1 LGGGKRPGGGKGK
14 ASGNPSDPGGRTIDH
29 RTRKGRQT
37 PDTAPDLSFL
47 DDLNPEQRE
56 AATHTG
62 GPLLVLAGAGSGKTR
77 CLTYRFAYLVR
88 CLGLDPGNILAITFT
103 NKAAREMRDRVERL
117 LGDGRLP
124 GRGDPHAEGALW
136 VSTFHATCSRLL
148 RRDGERVGLR
158 SNFVIYDDSDQT
170 ALLKE
175 ILSGLGWEEARWPA
189 AGFLAAIS
197 RAKDELVGPEEFAA
211 GAADFREERVAKV
224 YPLYQEALRRNNAA
238 DFDDLIMKTVI
249 LLREEEAVLAR
260 LRERFRHVLVDEYQ
274 DTNHAQYVFVNLLAA
289 GHRNLCVVG
298 DDDQSIYAWRGADIR
313 NVLEF
318 EKDYPDARVIRL
330 EQNYRSTKTIL
341 TAANAVIANNER
353 RTGKKLWTE
362 NEAGDPV
369 VYYLAA
375 DGAEEAQFVVGE
387 ILGGHG
393 GRGLPLRSF
402 AILYRTHAQSR
413 AFEDVLVHKA
423 VPYQIIGGTRFYERK
438 EIKDV
443 LAYLRVV
450 HNPEDEVA
458 LERALGVPKRSI
470 GPATLARLRQAADA
484 VSGAAGAADAVSGA
498 AGASG
503 LLGGIRA
510 VATGHVDPAGIGPKL
525 RGELGRF
532 VALIDALAAG
542 VGTMPVTEMVREV
555 AEKSGLVEVLRREGT
570 AEAQSRIENIRE
582 LATVAAN
589 YAHQSD
595 DPSLQAFLENAAL
608 MADIDVMKEG
618 DDGVVLMT
626 VHNAKGLEFPH
637 VFVVGLEQG
646 LFPHSRSLEEPHGV
660 EEERRLCYVAMTR
673 GMRRLYLTH
682 ARERTLYG
690 YTMPAEPSAFLQEVP
705 EETLF
710 VASLVASRRVV
721 ERDPERARPVARTAP
736 GTGVH
741 PSATASATPRFS
753 PGERVIHPRWGE
765 GIIVGISRSG
775 VRPGYAGNVHLRV
788 AFANQGVQTIA
799 AEEVTRKGK

>member
-1 LGGGKRPGGGKGK
+1 M
-14 ASGNPSDPGGRTIDH
+14 
-29 RTRKGRQT
+29 
-37 PDTAPDLSFL
+37 
-47 DDLNPEQRE
+47 
-56 AATHTG
+56 G

-88 CLGLDPGNILAITFT
+88 RLGLDPGDILAITFT

-117 LGDGRLP
+117 LGGGRLP
-124 GRGDPHAEGALW
+124 GRSDPHAEGALW

-175 ILSGLGWEEARWPA
+175 ILSGLAWEESRWPA
-189 AGFLAAIS
+189 SGFLVAIS

-224 YPLYQEALRRNNAA
+224 YALYQEALRRNNAA

-289 GHRNLCVVG
+289 RHRNLCVVG

-353 RTGKKLWTE
+353 RKGKKLWTE

-375 DGAEEAQFVVGE
+375 DGAEEAEFVVGE
-387 ILGGHG
+387 ILGGHR

-413 AFEDVLVHKA
+413 AFEDVLVRKA

-484 VSGAAGAADAVSGA
+484 LAGSPGAPTESPGEGLESPAGPVQSP
-498 AGASG
+498 G
-503 LLGGIRA
+503 LLSGIRA
-510 VATGHVDPAGIGPKL
+510 VATGNVDPGGIGPKL

-532 VALIDALAAG
+532 VALIDALAAD

-646 LFPHSRSLEEPHGV
+646 LFPHSRSLEEPRGV

-705 EETLF
+705 EETIF

-721 ERDPERARPVARTAP
+721 ERDPDRSRPVARTAP
-736 GTGVH
+736 GTAVH
-741 PSATASATPRFS
+741 PTATSSATPRFS

-788 AFANQGVQTIA
+788 AFTSQGVQTIA
-799 AEEVTRKGK
+799 AEEVTRKEK